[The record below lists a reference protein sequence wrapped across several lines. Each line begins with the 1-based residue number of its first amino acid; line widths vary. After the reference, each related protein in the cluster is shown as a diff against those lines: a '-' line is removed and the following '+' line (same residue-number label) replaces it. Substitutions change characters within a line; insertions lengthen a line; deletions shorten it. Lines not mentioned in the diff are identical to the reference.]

1 MSTFEK
7 TKISNDIG
15 QTINPQIEE
24 KQDSLIQSL
33 NQVEEKLN
41 DLTTNFNE
49 ESLWLLRR
57 MVKLMESNGTVD
69 GLNRQRV
76 VVDSTVGIIPNAY
89 YAGANQFNIPNSTV
103 FAPLNQASATY
114 VQPVQTGPV
123 DPRWAIIDQARL
135 VYNQGIRSHL
145 SFS

>member
-7 TKISNDIG
+7 TKISNNAG
-15 QTINPQIEE
+15 ETINPQIEE
-24 KQDSLIQSL
+24 KQDSLIQSV

-41 DLTTNFNE
+41 DLTTDFNE

-57 MVKLMESNGTVD
+57 MVKLMESQGTVD
-69 GLNRQRV
+69 SANRQRV
-76 VVDSTVGIIPNAY
+76 NVENQVSILPTAY
-89 YAGANQFNIPNSTV
+89 YAGINQFNIPNSTV
-103 FAPLNQASATY
+103 FAPLNNPSATY

-123 DPRWAIIDQARL
+123 DPRWQIIDQARL

-145 SFS
+145 LFS